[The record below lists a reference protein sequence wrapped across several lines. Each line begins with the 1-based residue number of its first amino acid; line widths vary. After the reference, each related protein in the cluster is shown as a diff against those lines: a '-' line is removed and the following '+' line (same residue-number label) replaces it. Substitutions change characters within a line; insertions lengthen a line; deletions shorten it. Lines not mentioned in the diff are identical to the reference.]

1 MRWISVAIAL
11 LAAWAVIAV
20 ASESQDVQRGQQAWA
35 DVRVLADD
43 RMEGRRAGTPG
54 HRRAAEYVAEQFR
67 GANLQPAGEGGF
79 LQPVTLEVRQI
90 NESASSLAL
99 VRAGRSEQV
108 SLGPDAIFIL
118 RGGFSPSIDAPLV
131 FAGYGL
137 KLPQFGVDDLAG
149 LDLKGKVVVAFVA
162 APKSVPGTAGAH
174 FGASAERWKLYH
186 AAGAVGVI
194 FIPNPFSMDLPW
206 ERVALTRTEPFMA
219 LTGPE
224 EDQFPDQKLWVQFN
238 PARLGMLLTGTP
250 HTAESMLAKLK
261 AGEMLPRFELPARVR
276 ATIDAPRS
284 RVTSEN
290 VAGILPGSDPA
301 LRSEL
306 VVLSAHLD
314 HLGIGSKG
322 EGDRIF
328 NGAMDNASGIAVLID
343 IARQL
348 DRNKRRGRRSI
359 VFAAVTAEESGL
371 LGSRAF
377 VSRTQSQ
384 ERPIIAN
391 LNTDMFLPLFPM
403 KQLIVFGV
411 DESELGKDAR
421 SVGQALGVTI
431 ENDPQPLRNR
441 FIRSDQYSFIRAGIP
456 SLAMKI
462 GFQAGS
468 PQAEVER
475 AWFAER
481 YHAPADDLAQPVD
494 FSAVGRYATFMENL
508 ALRVADRSQRPEW
521 NRSSTFATVDAGT
534 PVSHVLFVCE
544 HGNVKSL
551 MAASYFNQMAQERG
565 LSYRALSRGTDIDST
580 TVPPPIIAA
589 LKSDG
594 FDVSAFHPVV
604 VSADDVSASLRVVT
618 IGTALP
624 KEAGNPGSLVE
635 HWTDVPAASVDY
647 AAARV
652 SLKRHIGALL
662 DQLAP

>member
-1 MRWISVAIAL
+1 
-11 LAAWAVIAV
+11 
-20 ASESQDVQRGQQAWA
+20 
-35 DVRVLADD
+35 
-43 RMEGRRAGTPG
+43 
-54 HRRAAEYVAEQFR
+54 
-67 GANLQPAGEGGF
+67 
-79 LQPVTLEVRQI
+79 
-90 NESASSLAL
+90 
-99 VRAGRSEQV
+99 
-108 SLGPDAIFIL
+108 
-118 RGGFSPSIDAPLV
+118 
-131 FAGYGL
+131 
-137 KLPQFGVDDLAG
+137 
-149 LDLKGKVVVAFVA
+149 
-162 APKSVPGTAGAH
+162 
-174 FGASAERWKLYH
+174 
-186 AAGAVGVI
+186 
-194 FIPNPFSMDLPW
+194 
-206 ERVALTRTEPFMA
+206 
-219 LTGPE
+219 
-224 EDQFPDQKLWVQFN
+224 
-238 PARLGMLLTGTP
+238 
-250 HTAESMLAKLK
+250 MLAKLK
-261 AGEMLPRFELPARVR
+261 AGEPLPRFELPARVR
-276 ATIDAPRS
+276 ATIDASRS

-290 VAGILPGSDPA
+290 VVGILPGSDPA
-301 LRSEL
+301 LRGEQ

-314 HLGIGSKG
+314 HLGIGSNG

-403 KQLIVFGV
+403 RQLIVFGV
-411 DESELGKDAR
+411 DESELGADAR

-475 AWFAER
+475 TWFAER

-534 PVSHVLFVCE
+534 PVSYVLFVCE

-565 LSYRALSRGTDIDST
+565 LSYRALSRGTAMDST

-594 FDVSAFHPVV
+594 FDVSAFHPAA
-604 VSADDVSASLRVVT
+604 VSAEDVSTSLRVVT

-624 KEAGNPGSLVE
+624 KNAGNPGALVE

-647 AAARV
+647 AAARI